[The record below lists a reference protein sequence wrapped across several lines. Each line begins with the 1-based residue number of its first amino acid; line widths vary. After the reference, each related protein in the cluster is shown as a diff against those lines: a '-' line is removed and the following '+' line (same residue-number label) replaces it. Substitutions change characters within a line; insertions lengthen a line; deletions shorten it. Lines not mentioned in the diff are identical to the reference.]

1 MSRKNS
7 LCGCFW
13 KARSLWTVSSVAI
26 LSVGRG
32 PRCASGRAKL
42 SVHRRIL
49 VGDSRIRAQMVAG
62 VLEPQPKTFKWVLCS
77 WHLHSKPAC
86 SVRMDS
92 MQGEHGTL
100 KALLVSLLY
109 FLVFPR
115 IASLSNLLIF
125 P

>member
-32 PRCASGRAKL
+32 PRCRSGRAKL

-49 VGDSRIRAQMVAG
+49 VGDYRIRAQMVAG
-62 VLEPQPKTFKWVLCS
+62 ALEPQPKTSKWVRSS
-77 WHLHSKPAC
+77 WHLHSATPFCKFDA
-86 SVRMDS
+86 
-92 MQGEHGTL
+92 L
-100 KALLVSLLY
+100 KG
-109 FLVFPR
+109 
-115 IASLSNLLIF
+115 NM
-125 P
+125 